1 LTFFLKI
8 LLKAAVAMA
17 NIMTKDELLAF
28 IGKALDETEND
39 ELRNGFILNMKM
51 RCIESQAELKLIQL
65 RNTMKTISEMKRQ
78 MKGDNMPVP
87 MRYGFDNENKFTG
100 AIGVLATN
108 CTMLPLQPSKVAC
121 TPAMPI
127 APQQPHMQTRQ
138 SSMPV
143 PVPGPAPVPV
153 PALMGLA
160 TVATAIGHNQSPPP
174 CPSDESDQKKRKLN
188 GKN

>member
-1 LTFFLKI
+1 MTFFYK
-8 LLKAAVAMA
+8 KAAVAMA

-65 RNTMKTISEMKRQ
+65 RNTMKAISEMKGQ

-87 MRYGFDNENKFTG
+87 MRYGFDKQNKFTG

-108 CTMLPLQPSKVAC
+108 CAIPLQPSKVAC
-121 TPAMPI
+121 TPALPI
-127 APQQPHMQTRQ
+127 SPQQPHMQTHQ
-138 SSMPV
+138 SSM
-143 PVPGPAPVPV
+143 PV

-160 TVATAIGHNQSPPP
+160 TVATAIRHNQSPPP

>member
-1 LTFFLKI
+1 
-8 LLKAAVAMA
+8 MA

-65 RNTMKTISEMKRQ
+65 RNTMKAISEMKGQ

-87 MRYGFDNENKFTG
+87 MRYGFDKQNKFTG

-108 CTMLPLQPSKVAC
+108 CAIPLQPSKVAC
-121 TPAMPI
+121 TPALPI
-127 APQQPHMQTRQ
+127 A
-138 SSMPV
+138 
-143 PVPGPAPVPV
+143 PV
-153 PALMGLA
+153 PALMELA
-160 TVATAIGHNQSPPP
+160 TVATAIRHNQSPPP